1 MRYSQSTWLVSS
13 VTLSGD
19 TPRGHKISVSVG
31 KGPCVKIL
39 DRSVICSPKAV
50 RLMES
55 AAERAGIEYQREVL
69 TAGGTDAGAMQ
80 QTRAGVPCGVL
91 SVACRYVHSACE
103 VISIADAEQ
112 GARLIAELLN
122 HPIEL

>member
-1 MRYSQSTWLVSS
+1 M
-13 VTLSGD
+13 
-19 TPRGHKISVSVG
+19 
-31 KGPCVKIL
+31 
-39 DRSVICSPKAV
+39 
-50 RLMES
+50 
-55 AAERAGIEYQREVL
+55 L
-69 TAGGTDAGAMQ
+69 TAGGTDASAIQ
-80 QTRAGVPCGVL
+80 LTRGGIPAGTL